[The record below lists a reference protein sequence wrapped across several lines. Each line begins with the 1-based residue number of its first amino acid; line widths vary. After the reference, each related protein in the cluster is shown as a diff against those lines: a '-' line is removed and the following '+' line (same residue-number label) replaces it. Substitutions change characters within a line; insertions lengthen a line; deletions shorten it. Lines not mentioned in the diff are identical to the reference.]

1 MYKKLII
8 LLSFTISIFASM
20 QIGTQFENFKIND
33 QFDNQYSVNNKTK
46 KLIFVFS
53 KAKGHIVK
61 DYLDTKSD
69 DFLQKKDALFIADV
83 SAMPTIIQWFV
94 LPGLKKH
101 KYAIVVLNDDE
112 LSKKYKTDTNKDTI
126 VIIYLNNNKIINI
139 KYLTTK
145 EELIN
150 NLKEN

>member
-1 MYKKLII
+1 
-8 LLSFTISIFASM
+8 M
-20 QIGTQFENFKIND
+20 QIGTEFKNFKLNN
-33 QFDNQYSVNNKTK
+33 QFDKQYSVNNKTK

-69 DFLQKKDALFIADV
+69 DFLQEKDTLFIADV

-101 KYAIVVLNDDE
+101 KYSIVILNDDQ
-112 LSKKYKTDTNKDTI
+112 LSKNYKTDSNKDTI
-126 VIIYLNNNKIINI
+126 TIVYLKNKKITNI

-150 NLKEN
+150 NLKEK